1 MKAHDSLRNPAVW
14 CDFHRDHGHKTED
27 CIALRIEVN
36 ELLQKGHLREFLSE
50 KAKAHLSKET
60 SGKPKGDAPSSP
72 PRQDRVIH
80 VISGG
85 SEISGISH
93 AAAKKSTRNAKYGLE
108 TAQPKRLLLGT
119 DEISFTA
126 KEQERILAP
135 HHDALVVSLTVAN
148 CLVKRIL
155 IDNGSSSNIIFLTA
169 YQDLGLEEN
178 TLTRKVTPLIGF
190 SGEVKQTAVEITLP
204 VYAEGINLST
214 KFLVVD
220 CHSAYTNASPK
231 PWRPPE
237 NPRRPLR
244 LVSPEILQ
252 DDAYP
257 QDLVPAGPSSSTSTT
272 SERVLLK
279 KGANKHKAATPQQAE
294 DLQTRSIQWM
304 NATTHFMQALRT
316 LVNGTPWSPSF
327 NNMETHP
334 GWGRRTNPSA
344 TLRLRKT
351 WSHAAEGE
359 ILQQEHSHQKQAKPH
374 GSRSNKRE
382 FTHCTSTATA
392 GSNLYPV
399 SPDVENSKAEC
410 STGNSV
416 VTSFRAVEYKI
427 PPGTE
432 RSHTQGGR
440 VRSLKIQIKC
450 SRVIKN
456 FRFPVQL
463 PGLEQISS
471 RPGEGSEPKGF
482 ITRPQ
487 GPRTTSPYSRS
498 KGLEPKGSLKDLR
511 VQNLRVPSMTS
522 GSRDHQFD
530 SRPQGPEPKGS
541 SKEGSSRSQII

>member
-108 TAQPKRLLLGT
+108 TGQPKRLLLGT

-220 CHSAYTNASPK
+220 CHSAYNMILGR
-231 PWRPPE
+231 PW
-237 NPRRPLR
+237 
-244 LVSPEILQ
+244 IH
-252 DDAYP
+252 DMGA
-257 QDLVPAGPSSSTSTT
+257 VPSTLHQM
-272 SERVLLK
+272 VK
-279 KGANKHKAATPQQAE
+279 FP
-294 DLQTRSIQWM
+294 
-304 NATTHFMQALRT
+304 
-316 LVNGTPWSPSF
+316 TPW
-327 NNMETHP
+327 
-334 GWGRRTNPSA
+334 GIRAVKGD
-344 TLRLRKT
+344 
-351 WSHAAEGE
+351 
-359 ILQQEHSHQKQAKPH
+359 QEN
-374 GSRSNKRE
+374 SRSCYQ
-382 FTHCTSTATA
+382 TT
-392 GSNLYPV
+392 
-399 SPDVENSKAEC
+399 
-410 STGNSV
+410 
-416 VTSFRAVEYKI
+416 
-427 PPGTE
+427 
-432 RSHTQGGR
+432 
-440 VRSLKIQIKC
+440 LKGKTK
-450 SRVIKN
+450 V
-456 FRFPVQL
+456 L
-463 PGLEQISS
+463 
-471 RPGEGSEPKGF
+471 
-482 ITRPQ
+482 
-487 GPRTTSPYSRS
+487 
-498 KGLEPKGSLKDLR
+498 
-511 VQNLRVPSMTS
+511 
-522 GSRDHQFD
+522 
-530 SRPQGPEPKGS
+530 
-541 SKEGSSRSQII
+541 